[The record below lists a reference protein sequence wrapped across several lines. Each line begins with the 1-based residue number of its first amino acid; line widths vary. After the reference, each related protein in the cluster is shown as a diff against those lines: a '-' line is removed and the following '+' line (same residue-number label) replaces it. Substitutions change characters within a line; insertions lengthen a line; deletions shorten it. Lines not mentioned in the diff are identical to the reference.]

1 MSGQAVR
8 LTDAVLLTGSAIQ
21 AAAYAVDVARTSRA
35 ASHRPPSPA
44 LEHLAGVL
52 APPCPRADLAS
63 EREGDDQLM
72 NTASVA
78 ALLGVTPRQVRRL
91 AVRLDGRNV
100 GGRWLYP
107 HSAVIEHIE
116 GRTAL

>member
-35 ASHRPPSPA
+35 ASSRPPSPA
-44 LEHLAGVL
+44 LEHLASVL
-52 APPCPRADLAS
+52 APQCPRGDLS
-63 EREGDDQLM
+63 SRPGENDELM
-72 NTASVA
+72 TTESVA
-78 ALLGVTPRQVRRL
+78 EMLGVTTRQVRRL
-91 AVRLDGRNV
+91 ASRLDARNV

-107 HSAVIEHIE
+107 RSSVTEHLE
-116 GRTAL
+116 GRTAQ